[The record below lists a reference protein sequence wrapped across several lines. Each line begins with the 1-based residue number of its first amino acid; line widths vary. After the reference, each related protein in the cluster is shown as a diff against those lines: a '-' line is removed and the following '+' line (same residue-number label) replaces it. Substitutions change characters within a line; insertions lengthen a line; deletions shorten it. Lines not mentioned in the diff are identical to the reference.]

1 MRHIGLIGGKHSGK
15 STAANYLVAHH
26 GFRRIALADDVK
38 NATVAM
44 VNALHDYIGMPHINR
59 AFLDEHKDAVFVP
72 LLQWVG
78 GDYGREFLETPQRWI
93 ERFTWKA
100 ERSPDPVVCDDVRY
114 VNEAE
119 MLRKAGF
126 LLIKPYRNRADRIAS
141 MIASGLD
148 PAKVEAAL
156 AHSSET
162 ELEKIEPDIV
172 INAPNVP
179 ALQAAIDWCYMFH
192 AVTAYFNEVPSFSR
206 PPRVVMDKAADLL
219 DQLRDMEAL
228 IVFQHSDAH
237 HRMDLLTTAV
247 GD

>member
-1 MRHIGLIGGKHSGK
+1 LIGGKHSGK
-15 STAANYLVAHH
+15 STAASYLVAHH

-38 NATVAM
+38 DATVCA
-44 VNALHDYIGMPHINR
+44 VNGVHDFLGLPRIDR
-59 AFLDEHKDAVFVP
+59 AYLDEHKDAVFVP

-78 GDYGREFLETPQRWI
+78 SDYGREFLETPQRWI

-114 VNEAE
+114 VNEVE

-141 MIASGLD
+141 MVASGLD
-148 PAKVEAAL
+148 PAKVEQAL

-172 INAPNVP
+172 INAPHVV
-179 ALQAAIDWCYMFH
+179 ALQEAMDWCCAFQSISDSIQ
-192 AVTAYFNEVPSFSR
+192 VSVSR
-206 PPRVVMDKAADLL
+206 LVRNQAADLL
-219 DQLRDMEAL
+219 DQLRDLEAL
-228 IVFQHSDAH
+228 IVFQHADAH
-237 HRMDLLTTAV
+237 HRMDRLTTAV